1 MKIEY
6 RQPYWIKFEWDIK
19 EHPDDQYVTE
29 FNKHNN
35 NEFTNILYNIS
46 IVSMNRNFLQTNVVA
61 VAIILFLIFYGVVQ
75 YMKPAFLYNTDG
87 SLRVFGVGYRNK
99 TILPMWL
106 FSLVLAILCYL
117 AVLYYL
123 EFQQYV

>member
-1 MKIEY
+1 MLFYIGNTTKNLKVSIV
-6 RQPYWIKFEWDIK
+6 F
-19 EHPDDQYVTE
+19 
-29 FNKHNN
+29 
-35 NEFTNILYNIS
+35 FTNILYNIS

-75 YMKPAFLYNTDG
+75 YMKPGFLYNTDG

-123 EFQQYV
+123 EFQQYI

>member
-35 NEFTNILYNIS
+35 NDFTN
-46 IVSMNRNFLQTNVVA
+46 FL
-61 VAIILFLIFYGVVQ
+61 
-75 YMKPAFLYNTDG
+75 
-87 SLRVFGVGYRNK
+87 
-99 TILPMWL
+99 
-106 FSLVLAILCYL
+106 
-117 AVLYYL
+117 
-123 EFQQYV
+123 

>member
-1 MKIEY
+1 MV
-6 RQPYWIKFEWDIK
+6 F
-19 EHPDDQYVTE
+19 V
-29 FNKHNN
+29 
-35 NEFTNILYNIS
+35 NILYNIS

-61 VAIILFLIFYGVVQ
+61 VAIILFLIFYGVIQ
-75 YMKPAFLYNTDG
+75 YIKPAFLYNTDG

-123 EFQQYV
+123 EFQQYI

>member
-1 MKIEY
+1 MVI
-6 RQPYWIKFEWDIK
+6 F
-19 EHPDDQYVTE
+19 V
-29 FNKHNN
+29 
-35 NEFTNILYNIS
+35 NILYHIS

-61 VAIILFLIFYGVVQ
+61 VAIILFLIIYGATQ
-75 YMKPAFLYNTDG
+75 YFKPLFLYNTDG

-123 EFQQYV
+123 EFQQYI